1 VIQQPLLNDNKVWTD
16 LDVEDLK
23 AIQQRVKD
31 VLKKVIPATV
41 GIQNESGNDYAQFG
55 CNFGVLALGTV
66 LFLICMLGIGLFIST
81 VSSTQQQAMV
91 TAFFF
96 IMPAIIFSGFVS
108 PISSMPEALQWL
120 TYLNPLRYF
129 QVVLR
134 SVFLK
139 GVGLGVLW
147 PEMAA
152 MAALG
157 IMMLTIS
164 VLRFQKSLD

>member
-1 VIQQPLLNDNKVWTD
+1 LL
-16 LDVEDLK
+16 
-23 AIQQRVKD
+23 
-31 VLKKVIPATV
+31 
-41 GIQNESGNDYAQFG
+41 
-55 CNFGVLALGTV
+55 
-66 LFLICMLGIGLFIST
+66 IST
-81 VSSTQQQAMV
+81 ISKTQQQAMV

-96 IMPAIIFSGFVS
+96 IMPAVIFSGFAS

-139 GVGLGVLW
+139 GSGLDILW
-147 PEMAA
+147 PQMAA

-157 IMMLTIS
+157 LTMLTFS
-164 VLRFQKSLD
+164 VFRFQKSLD